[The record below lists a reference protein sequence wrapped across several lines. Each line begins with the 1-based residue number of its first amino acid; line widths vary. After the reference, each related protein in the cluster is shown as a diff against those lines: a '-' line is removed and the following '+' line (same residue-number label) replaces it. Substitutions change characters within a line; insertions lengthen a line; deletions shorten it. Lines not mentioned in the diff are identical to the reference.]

1 MTAAAAST
9 GRDTWKRLSPEERR
23 AQLIAIAE
31 DLFQT
36 RPYPEIGVVD
46 VAKAA
51 GITHGLIYHYFPSKE
66 ALFTAAF
73 EARAAELLERC
84 LADSSLPVAEQ
95 IELGVLGYLD
105 YVEAHRVAYLNL
117 FRGVVSGHED
127 FLRICD
133 DTRRAI
139 MTRFLSGLG
148 IEHLALPA
156 TRLSLRGYLGYV
168 ESAVLDWLEA
178 PRVARAELEHLIF
191 AVIGTSLRTGLLFDR
206 VELGD
211 VPIAEVFDVYDRYFA
226 AKRSELPR
234 RGAPALDASSRAGAA
249 KREERT

>member
-1 MTAAAAST
+1 MTAAAAPP
-9 GRDTWKRLSPEERR
+9 GRDTWKRLSPDERR

-31 DLFQT
+31 ELFQT

-84 LADSSLPVAEQ
+84 FADPALPVTEQ
-95 IELGVLGYLD
+95 VELGVRGYLD
-105 YVEAHRVAYLNL
+105 YVETHRVAYLNL
-117 FRGVVSGHED
+117 FRGVVAGHED
-127 FLRICD
+127 FVRICD

-139 MTRFLSGLG
+139 MTRFLAGLG
-148 IEHLALPA
+148 LEQLALPA
-156 TRLSLRGYLGYV
+156 TRLSLRGYIGYI

-178 PRVARAELEHLIF
+178 PHIPRAMLEQLIF
-191 AVIGTSLRTGLLFDR
+191 AVIGTSLRTGLLLDQA
-206 VELGD
+206 ELGD
-211 VPIAEVFDVYDRYFA
+211 VPISAVFDVYDEHFRQQRRRIA
-226 AKRSELPR
+226 ESMPPPR
-234 RGAPALDASSRAGAA
+234 APSAPADTE
-249 KREERT
+249 KQP